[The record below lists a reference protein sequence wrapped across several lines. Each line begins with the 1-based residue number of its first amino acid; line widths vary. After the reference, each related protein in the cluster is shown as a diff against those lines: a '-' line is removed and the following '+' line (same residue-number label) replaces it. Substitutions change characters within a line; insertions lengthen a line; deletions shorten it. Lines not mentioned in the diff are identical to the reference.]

1 MSHDSIPWST
11 STHPS
16 DFRIGNFLAE
26 IFLTI
31 QSQLTQHTT
40 LVVCTISDLV
50 IFFHSTCI

>member
-31 QSQLTQHTT
+31 QSQLTP

-50 IFFHSTCI
+50 VFFHSTCI